1 MFSQTY
7 REGLSGAAL
16 LLQLTTQ
23 RMEIFKEIIGNLHSS
38 EWRERSA
45 TSQVEYI
52 DLEEW
57 QAQRSRF
64 LARSESGEEY
74 AIALR
79 RHTPIKDGDI
89 LYAEA
94 GRIVAIRLKLS
105 QIMTLDLSDI
115 TLLTPTEIISLAVE
129 IGHAL
134 GNQHWPAVVQGSK
147 VFVPLTVDRKVM
159 QSVMK
164 THSLEHIAYSFRP
177 ADQIIPYLSP
187 HEVRRLMGA
196 AHHTEHSHVH
206 K

>member
-1 MFSQTY
+1 
-7 REGLSGAAL
+7 
-16 LLQLTTQ
+16 
-23 RMEIFKEIIGNLHSS
+23 MEIFKEIIGNLHSS

-64 LARSESGEEY
+64 LARSENGEEY

-134 GNQHWPAVVQGSK
+134 GNQHWPAVVK
-147 VFVPLTVDRKVM
+147 ENKIYVPMTVDRKVM
-159 QSVMK
+159 QSVIS
-164 THSLEHIAYSFRP
+164 THHFPFVGYSFTP
-177 ADQIIPYLSP
+177 AEELLPHLSP
-187 HEVRRLMGA
+187 NEVRRLLGSVEQ
-196 AHHTEHSHVH
+196 HRHSHE
-206 K
+206 